1 MSPRG
6 VLHAIGAVVVFVGVA
21 MLAPLGVSLAHG
33 GPDVLAFAISCAVT
47 VAAGALLILATR
59 GSFDLGIR
67 DAFAVVA
74 FGWVAMTLF
83 GSLPFLLSGAT
94 PVFVDAVFETTSGF
108 TTTGASIL
116 PEVESLPRGVLF
128 WRALVQ
134 WIGGMGIILLSLA
147 VLPMLGVGGMQLYQA
162 ESPGP
167 SPDKLTPRIR
177 QTAAYLWGVYAALTA
192 LETVAL
198 KAAGMSWFD
207 AVCHSFTTMATGGY
221 STRNRSIAGYESPA
235 IEWIVILFMWLA
247 GANFALH
254 YRGMR
259 SPKRYFQDP
268 EWRAYLVVTL
278 GAVALLAGGLYWV
291 HGYDPERGLRGAAF
305 QVVSFMTTTG
315 YATEDVELWHPAMR
329 WVLLL
334 LMLIGGCAG
343 STAGS
348 IKIVRHL
355 ILAKAGL
362 QALRLTA
369 APRVVR
375 PVTLGRGR
383 RVDDSI
389 VREVLGFSF
398 LYMALLAGGTLALA
412 AFSPDLETALS
423 AAATSL
429 GNVGPGF
436 AAIGPFDNFAWFD
449 PVAKW
454 LLILLML
461 VGRLEIYTV
470 LVLFLPA
477 TWKR

>member
-1 MSPRG
+1 VNPRG

-21 MLAPLGVSLAHG
+21 MIAPYVVAVRAG
-33 GPDVLAFAISCAVT
+33 GPDATALAISCAVT
-47 VAAGALLILATR
+47 VAGGTLLILATR

-67 DAFAVVA
+67 DAFGVVT
-74 FGWVAMTLF
+74 FGWVAMTLA
-83 GSLPFLLSGAT
+83 GSLPFWLSGVT
-94 PVFVDAVFETTSGF
+94 PAFVDSVFETASGF
-108 TTTGASIL
+108 TTTGASVL
-116 PEVESLPRGVLF
+116 ADVEAAPRGIVF
-128 WRALVQ
+128 WRSMIQ

-177 QTAAYLWGVYAALTA
+177 QTAAYLWGVYAFLTA
-192 LETVAL
+192 VEAVAL
-198 KAAGMSWFD
+198 RLAGMSWYD
-207 AVCHSFTTMATGGY
+207 AVCHAFTTMATGGY
-221 STRNRSIAGYESPA
+221 STRNRSISSFESPA
-235 IEWIVILFMWLA
+235 VEWIVIVFMWLA
-247 GANFALH
+247 GVNFALH

-259 SPKRYFQDP
+259 SPVTYLRDL
-268 EWRAYLVVTL
+268 EWRSYALVTL
-278 GAVALLAGGLYWV
+278 GATTILAAGLFLAESL
-291 HGYDPERGLRGAAF
+291 PLERSVRGAAF
-305 QVVSFMTTTG
+305 QAVSFITTTG
-315 YATEDVELWHPAMR
+315 YATEDVEHWHPALR
-329 WVLLL
+329 CVILI
-334 LMLIGGCAG
+334 LMLSGGCAG
-343 STAGS
+343 STTGS
-348 IKIVRHL
+348 IKIVRHV

-362 QALRLTA
+362 RELRATA

-389 VREVLGFSF
+389 VREVLGFSA
-398 LYMALLAGGTLALA
+398 LYMGILAVGTVALAL
-412 AFSPDLETALS
+412 FSPDVETALS

-436 AAIGPFDNFAWFD
+436 SAIGPFDNFSWFS
-449 PVAKW
+449 PPAKW
-454 LLILLML
+454 IAVVLML

>member
-1 MSPRG
+1 MNPRG

-21 MLAPLGVSLAHG
+21 MLAPIGVSLHY
-33 GPDVLAFAISCAVT
+33 GPVDLAPLAIACAITIGAGVL
-47 VAAGALLILATR
+47 LLLLTR

-67 DAFAVVA
+67 DAFGVVA
-74 FGWVAMTLF
+74 FGWIAMTLF
-83 GSLPFLLSGAT
+83 GALPFRLSGVT
-94 PVFVDAVFETTSGF
+94 PHFVDAVFETMSGF

-116 PEVESLPRGVLF
+116 PDIESVPKGILF
-128 WRALVQ
+128 WRALIQ

-177 QTAAYLWGVYAALTA
+177 QTAAYLWGVYAALTV
-192 LETVAL
+192 LETGAL
-198 KAAGMSWFD
+198 KLAGMSWYD

-221 STRNRSIAGYESPA
+221 STRNRSIASYGSPW
-235 IEWIVILFMWLA
+235 IEWILVVFMWLA

-254 YRGMR
+254 YRGLR
-259 SPKRYFQDP
+259 SPKTYFKDA
-268 EWRAYLVVTL
+268 EWRAYLVITVVT
-278 GAVALLAGGLYWV
+278 VAILAGGLYWV
-291 HGYDPERGLRGAAF
+291 HGFHPERALRGAAF
-305 QVVSFMTTTG
+305 QTVSFMTTTG

-329 WVLLL
+329 WVLLM
-334 LMLIGGCAG
+334 LMMIGGCAG

-348 IKIVRHL
+348 IKVVRHL
-355 ILAKAGL
+355 ILAKSGL
-362 QALRLTA
+362 QELRLAA
-369 APRVVR
+369 APRGVR

-383 RVDDSI
+383 RVDEKI

-398 LYMALLAGGTLALA
+398 LYMGILAGGTLLLA

-423 AAATSL
+423 AAATTL

-449 PVAKW
+449 PAAKW

>member
-1 MSPRG
+1 MNPRG
-6 VLHAIGAVVVFVGVA
+6 VLHAISAVIVFIGVA
-21 MLAPLGVSLAHG
+21 MTAPVVVALMHGEDATPIIVSL
-33 GPDVLAFAISCAVT
+33 VIT
-47 VAAGALLILATR
+47 VGAGIGLLLSTR

-67 DAFAVVA
+67 DAFGVVT
-74 FGWVAMTLF
+74 FGWIAMALF
-83 GSLPFLLSGAT
+83 GSLPFQLSGVT
-94 PVFVDAVFETTSGF
+94 STFVDAVFETTSGF

-116 PEVESLPRGVLF
+116 SNVEGAPRGIVF
-128 WRALVQ
+128 WRALTQ

-167 SPDKLTPRIR
+167 NPDKLTPRIR
-177 QTAAYLWGVYAALTA
+177 QTAAYLWGVYALLTGIEA
-192 LETVAL
+192 VAL
-198 KAAGMSWFD
+198 HFAGMSWYD

-221 STRNRSIAGYESPA
+221 STRNSSIAHYQNVG
-235 IEWIVILFMWLA
+235 IEWITILFMWLA

-254 YRGMR
+254 YRGFR
-259 SPKRYFQDP
+259 SPGTYFRDS
-268 EWRAYLVVTL
+268 EWRAYVLVTL
-278 GAVALLAGGLYWV
+278 GAVAVIAGGLCTA
-291 HGYDPERGLRGAAF
+291 HGMDLARGIRGATF

-315 YATEDVELWHPAMR
+315 YATEDVEQWHPALR

-343 STAGS
+343 STSGS
-348 IKIVRHL
+348 IKVVRHL
-355 ILAKAGL
+355 ILAKAGVR
-362 QALRLTA
+362 QLRVSA

-398 LYMALLAGGTLALA
+398 LYMAILAAGTLALA
-412 AFSPDLETALS
+412 FYSPDMETALS

-436 AAIGPFDNFAWFD
+436 SAIGPFDNFAWFD
-449 PVAKW
+449 PAAKW
-454 LLILLML
+454 LLVTLML
-461 VGRLEIYTV
+461 VGRLEVYTV

-477 TWKR
+477 TWRR